1 MLRLRGSGGGS
12 GRGFE
17 SRRRRPASPA
27 TSPSPAMDAAPEEGP
42 AGTEAEPDGL
52 PCPEPSASRL
62 SAVELDRE
70 LDSRSELV
78 RRHFRAGAAR
88 AVPCPL
94 RPVRRCGW
102 RWGSGPCGRR
112 EGNASARTASRR
124 AASSGAGIGRHGAAR
139 PALPC
144 LTPGRARRERP
155 GRNVPP

>member
-88 AVPCPL
+88 AVP
-94 RPVRRCGW
+94 
-102 RWGSGPCGRR
+102 
-112 EGNASARTASRR
+112 SAP
-124 AASSGAGIGRHGAAR
+124 R
-139 PALPC
+139 PAVRVEVGKRSLW
-144 LTPGRARRERP
+144 
-155 GRNVPP
+155 PP